1 MGRIKGLTGYVSDA
15 SILPMP
21 DCPPATGDISIKLM
35 AEWAFNYLIR
45 SPKPEYNYQP
55 VFQVFPLR
63 YPSVREGDDPVVNCD
78 TDARMDWEWYYMRD
92 IVGDSRGADIEN
104 KFHARMRAYI
114 NADGLAIAHGGC
126 YREDLED
133 AVYSE
138 EDNIIH
144 VWGTT
149 KILNSLAEDYLRTQ
163 NPERLELA
171 TRIVR
176 GLKKLFIWGD
186 EQGEPWCYAPNGMGP
201 VDLGGKPSKNSWG
214 TQPDPVVGPLIRFWQ
229 ASGDSSA
236 LLFARAA
243 ANGIMWGKLPG
254 GLKFSPD
261 GSFRHGD
268 GHGAEHPTLD
278 GAGKVG
284 HSHATLHAVWGVGEL
299 GLVVG
304 DENYIEF
311 AKRSFDWMLSRGTG
325 TGWFPA
331 MPDNCNE
338 TCTVSD
344 MISIAALLGRADY
357 SEYFDYA
364 ERYFRNYIVNLQF
377 ILTDEMREYY
387 RRAHADRAPDEIE
400 FQLNLLNRIQGAIIG
415 GSGINDY
422 ENNLLGRVSGFCIFG
437 CCAPE
442 GMRAI
447 HTIWR
452 NTAVMERD
460 GLHVNMAFNVDNSA
474 ATVTSLLPL
483 CGGMKVKPKHP
494 GLVHLRVAHW
504 ANKADVLVKCSGDAV
519 SPRWEGD
526 YAVFDAKV
534 GDEITVMW
542 PLITFTHRAQV
553 WNVSAPDLAVTFEWE
568 GNRAVSVN
576 PSPQSGAISLLTR
589 DIRQDLLPE
598 RCE

>member
-1 MGRIKGLTGYVSDA
+1 MAAIKGLTGSVRDVSV
-15 SILPMP
+15 LPMA
-21 DCPPATGDISIKLM
+21 DCPRATGDVSIKRM
-35 AEWAFNYLIR
+35 AELAFNYLTH

-92 IVGDSRGADIEN
+92 IVGDNRGADIEE

-126 YREDLED
+126 FREDLED
-133 AVYSE
+133 AVYTDS
-138 EDNIIH
+138 DNIIH

-149 KILNSLAEDYLRTQ
+149 KLLNSLAEDYLRTH
-163 NPERLELA
+163 NPERLQLA
-171 TRIVR
+171 TRIFN

-186 EQGEPWCYAPNGMGP
+186 DQGEPWCYAPNGMGP
-201 VDLGGKPSKNSWG
+201 VDRGNKQNQKFWG
-214 TQPDPVVGPLIRFWQ
+214 TQPDPIVGPLIRYWQ
-229 ASGDSSA
+229 ASGDAGA
-236 LLFARAA
+236 LVFAKAA
-243 ANGIMWGKLPG
+243 ANGIMWGKLPD

-261 GSFRHGD
+261 GSFRVGDAHGER
-268 GHGAEHPTLD
+268 HGTLD
-278 GAGKVG
+278 SAGKVG
-284 HSHATLHAVWGVGEL
+284 HSHATMHAVWGVCEL
-299 GLVVG
+299 GVEVG
-304 DENYIEF
+304 DLSYIEF

-338 TCTVSD
+338 TCAISD
-344 MISIAALLGRADY
+344 MISIATLLGRAGY
-357 SEYFDYA
+357 TEYFDYT

-377 ILTDEMREYY
+377 ILSDDIRKYY
-387 RRAHADRAPDEIE
+387 RHVHADRTSDEIE
-400 FQLNLLNRIQGAIIG
+400 HQLSLLERMQGAIIG

-452 NTAVMERD
+452 NTAIMERD
-460 GLHVNMAFNVDNSA
+460 GLHVNMAFNIDCSV
-474 ATVTSLLPL
+474 ATVTSLLPT
-483 CGGMKVKPKHP
+483 CGGMKVKVKQS
-494 GLVHLRVAHW
+494 GTVHLRVAHW
-504 ANKADVLVKCSGDAV
+504 ANKADVVVSCRGNAISSRWVGDCAV
-519 SPRWEGD
+519 I
-526 YAVFDAKV
+526 DAKV

-542 PLITFTHRAQV
+542 PLITFTHSVQV
-553 WNVSAPDLAVTFEWE
+553 WDVSAPDLVVTFEWE
-568 GNRAVSVN
+568 GNRVVSVD
-576 PSPQSGAISLLTR
+576 PSPRSGALPLLTR
-589 DIRQDLLPE
+589 AIRPDLLLE
-598 RCE
+598 R